1 MTFNFGIRAIVKCS
15 VLLFWLRLSFCA
27 QCQYS
32 ITSSSLLVSA
42 FIISSV
48 QLYFFEEVDNL
59 LLLRFPNA
67 CVKLRSM
74 MICIFLLH
82 VTSYDLFNAS
92 YLQGWV
98 VHCTRYGGRI
108 QPKIYKPQIGK
119 FFNFLH
125 RNISDAYISSL
136 YNVKLTKN
144 IWTNLG
150 SWKNTRQAINT
161 LAVTPVLTP
170 DHSTLVA
177 SDLLMLTFCARV
189 GLEFALELRLV
200 LG

>member
-1 MTFNFGIRAIVKCS
+1 M
-15 VLLFWLRLSFCA
+15 
-27 QCQYS
+27 
-32 ITSSSLLVSA
+32 
-42 FIISSV
+42 
-48 QLYFFEEVDNL
+48 
-59 LLLRFPNA
+59 
-67 CVKLRSM
+67 
-74 MICIFLLH
+74 
-82 VTSYDLFNAS
+82 
-92 YLQGWV
+92 
-98 VHCTRYGGRI
+98 
-108 QPKIYKPQIGK
+108 